1 MLKSELLELI
11 GQGEGATLEYKRD
24 DIRPESLAKEIVG
37 FANMTGGKILMG
49 IEDDGSISGVQRDN
63 LHEWLMDPVINRYV
77 HPYILPEYEETTL
90 ENKKVAVINIHQGN
104 NKPYVLRRND
114 REDIYVRY
122 GNTCQ
127 LATREQQARLF
138 DTGGLLSAEKFP
150 VHGSTIAD
158 LDERR
163 YEEYFYNVLQYS
175 SKDKLQ
181 KLLIDHSFLVGE
193 PPNLSCSYFAY
204 ALFAK
209 APKLRLPQAGLRL
222 TVYAGEDKDYNA
234 LFDRDF
240 DIPLVEYRGSNQI
253 SDSVETALHENI
265 RLQEYISREE
275 LRHMTR
281 EKVWDYPKEVIRELV
296 INALIHRD
304 WTKQDYVRVVIY
316 ANRFEI
322 TSPGAL
328 PNGMTVERIKSGVS
342 VQRNPL
348 SSRIFRDYGYL
359 EQQGMG
365 IRLKVIPLMLQENG
379 REPDFEATEDRF
391 KVTLWKKSPN

>member
-1 MLKSELLELI
+1 MLKSELLELLN
-11 GQGEGATLEYKRD
+11 QGEGPKLEYKQD
-24 DIRPESLAKEIVG
+24 NIRPESLAKEIVG
-37 FANMTGGKILMG
+37 FANMNGGQILMG
-49 IEDDGSISGVQRDN
+49 VEDDGSVSGIQRDN
-63 LHEWLMDPVINRYV
+63 FHEWLMDTVVGRCI
-77 HPYILPEYEETTL
+77 HPFILPDYEE
-90 ENKKVAVINIHQGN
+90 VAFEDKRIAVVKIHQGN
-104 NKPYVLRRND
+104 NKPYVLRHND

-138 DTGGLLSAEKFP
+138 ESGGLLSAEKFP
-150 VHGSTIAD
+150 VHGTTIED

-163 YEEYFYNVLQYS
+163 YEEYFYNILQYS
-175 SKDKLQ
+175 LKEDLQ
-181 KLLIDHSFLVGE
+181 KLLVNHNFLVGE

-222 TVYAGEDKDYNA
+222 TVYAGEDKEYNA

-265 RLQEYISREE
+265 HFQEYVSREE
-275 LRHMTR
+275 LKHMTR
-281 EKVWDYPKEVIRELV
+281 KRVWDYPEEVIRELV

-328 PNGMTVERIKSGVS
+328 PNGMTVERIKSGVTI
-342 VQRNPL
+342 QRNPL
-348 SSRIFRDYGYL
+348 SARIFRDYGYL
-359 EQQGMG
+359 EQQRMG
-365 IRLKVIPLMLQENG
+365 IRLKVIPLMLEYNNS
-379 REPDFEATEDRF
+379 EPVFESTEDHF
-391 KVTLWKKSPN
+391 KVTLYKKPLN

>member
-11 GQGEGATLEYKRD
+11 GQGEGPTLEYKRD

-63 LHEWLMDPVINRYV
+63 LHEWLMDTVINRYV

-114 REDIYVRY
+114 REDTYVRY
-122 GNTCQ
+122 GNSCR

-138 DTGGLLSAEKFP
+138 ETGGLLSAEKFP
-150 VHGSTIAD
+150 VHGSTITD

-163 YEEYFYNVLQYS
+163 YMEYFYDILNYPTS
-175 SKDKLQ
+175 YDLQ
-181 KLLIDHSFLVGE
+181 KLLIDHNFLVGD
-193 PPNLSCSYFAY
+193 PHNLTCSYFAY
-204 ALFAK
+204 ALFAIE
-209 APKLRLPQAGLRL
+209 PKLKLPQAGMRL
-222 TVYAGEDKDYNA
+222 TVYPGEHKDYDT
-234 LFDRDF
+234 LFDSDF
-240 DIPLVEYRGSNQI
+240 DIPLVEYRGPRQRFRLT
-253 SDSVETALHENI
+253 ETALHENI

-328 PNGMTVERIKSGVS
+328 PNGMTVERMKSGVS

-365 IRLKVIPLMLQENG
+365 IRLKVIPLMLEHNNS
-379 REPDFEATEDRF
+379 EPVFESTEDHF
-391 KVTLWKKSPN
+391 KVTLYKKPPN

>member
-11 GQGEGATLEYKRD
+11 GQGEGSTLEYKRD

-49 IEDDGSISGVQRDN
+49 IEDDGSVSGIQRDN
-63 LHEWLMDPVINRYV
+63 FHEWLMDTVINRYV
-77 HPYILPEYEETTL
+77 HPYILPEYEETVL
-90 ENKKVAVINIHQGN
+90 ENKRVAVINVHQGN
-104 NKPYVLRRND
+104 NKPYVLRHDD
-114 REDIYVRY
+114 REDTYVRY
-122 GNTCQ
+122 GNTCR

-138 DTGGLLSAEKFP
+138 ETGGLLSAEKFP
-150 VHGSTIAD
+150 VHGSTITD

-163 YEEYFYNVLQYS
+163 YREYFYNILNYPTS
-175 SKDKLQ
+175 DDLQ
-181 KLLIDHSFLVGE
+181 KLLIDHNFLVGDSH
-193 PPNLSCSYFAY
+193 NLTCSYFSY
-204 ALFAK
+204 ALFART
-209 APKLRLPQAGLRL
+209 PKLKLPQAGIRL
-222 TVYAGEDKDYNA
+222 TVYAGEHKDYNA
-234 LFDRDF
+234 LFDEDF
-240 DIPLVEYRGSNQI
+240 DIPLVEYQGSSQMSRPI
-253 SDSVETALHENI
+253 ETALHENI

-316 ANRFEI
+316 TDRFEI

-328 PNGMTVERIKSGVS
+328 PNGMTVDRVKSGVS

-348 SSRIFRDYGYL
+348 SSKIFRDYGYL

-365 IRLKVIPLMLQENG
+365 IRLKVIPLMLEYNNS
-379 REPDFEATEDRF
+379 EPVFESTEDHF
-391 KVTLWKKSPN
+391 KVTLYKKPPN